1 MTVRVTTLKGL
12 DAGLYYIER
21 LPNYYLDANEP
32 RGRWLGRGAQV
43 LDLAGSVGDEAF
55 LSLMGGMDPADPE
68 KHLGRRYGETSVRG
82 YDVTCSAPKSVSV
95 LFALGDDSVRDR
107 VLRSHDLAVSALASW
122 IEDHAHTRY
131 RIGGEVAVV
140 DAKGIVAAMFRQ
152 HTSRALDPQIHT
164 HLVIPNRVMS
174 PDGRWLALDARL
186 VKRDQR
192 TLSALYHA
200 ALRAEMNKALG
211 VRWRTPENGIAEMAD
226 IPDVVLS
233 HYSYRTGDIR
243 RRIDVK
249 LDRFVTSMDR
259 DPTPR
264 ERWTLEREAVIDT
277 RPSKEKH
284 VDAATLHAEWRD
296 QAWELD
302 VPPEV
307 IVAEA
312 INQQRPRTTITADEV
327 TVMTAGAIQ
336 AISNKQSTWRPTELH
351 RELGGLLPTDLGG
364 DAAQVINAIDRVAE
378 MITRDRCVDI
388 SAPIPP
394 DSLFRRDGR
403 PVTEAATDRALTT
416 QAILDQERAL
426 LDWAARRIRPADLI
440 NPNAL
445 DRSDIY
451 LNIAQAETAARVA
464 GDAQLVL
471 IVGPAGTGKTTALR
485 PAVAQLRADGRA
497 VFGVA
502 PSAAAAEVL
511 EVETGVE
518 ADTLDKLLIEHR
530 LDRAPDSRY
539 DLPTGATVIVD
550 EAGMM
555 STPKLAELAAL
566 ADQKEW
572 RVVLVGDPLQ
582 FSAVGRGGMFELF
595 IETNDAVELDRVHRF
610 DNDWERDASLR
621 LRRGEVEVAEVY
633 NHNGRLHGGSLQRMR
648 NEAVARWWGERQ
660 GGRTALLMSP
670 TNETVV
676 DLNLQCQRR
685 RLKAGELV
693 PDDGA
698 ALAGRY
704 VLFVGEQI
712 ATRKNDRALLT
723 DRGQMV
729 RNRAE
734 WTVRAIH
741 QDQSVTVEGAS
752 GVVRLPK
759 EFVAEHVDLA
769 YARTGAGAQGRTV
782 DTGILFLDRATDVRN
797 LYVPMTR
804 GRSTNE
810 VFVATVGEQ
819 SALDVVAQ
827 SIATDWIDRPALA
840 RQAELKAATA
850 DSPESRYVEQSLEDY
865 SRNQTR
871 RTLDKWAG
879 RPSDPSLDPPPR
891 PPYRPTKKW
900 SELTYDEMKMAEFAG
915 RKPSDYLP
923 EEGGDPNRP
932 TKLWDEMDETE
943 RYLAEMYGYEPVG
956 DRWRTIAEEPRRPLR
971 RELPGIDLPGI

>member
-1 MTVRVTTLKGL
+1 MTARVSTLKGL
-12 DAGLYYIER
+12 GAGRYYVER

-32 RGRWLGRGAQV
+32 RGRWLGRGAQA
-43 LDLAGSVGDEAF
+43 LDLSGSVGDDAF
-55 LSLMGGMDPADPE
+55 LLVMAGVDPARPDR
-68 KHLGRRYGETSVRG
+68 HLGRQYGETSVRG

-95 LFALGDDSVRDR
+95 LFALGDEFVRNR
-107 VLRSHDLAVSALASW
+107 VLRSHDRAVRALASW

-186 VKRDQR
+186 IKRDQR

-200 ALRAEMNKALG
+200 ALRAELNQALG

-226 IPDVVLS
+226 IPDAVLTE
-233 HYSYRTGDIR
+233 YSYRTDDIC

-249 LDRFVTSMDR
+249 LDRFVTNMDR

-264 ERWTLEREAVIDT
+264 ERWKLEREAVLDT

-284 VDAATLHAEWRD
+284 VDAATLHAEWRER
-296 QAWELD
+296 AWQLD
-302 VPPEV
+302 VAPEE
-307 IVAEA
+307 IVAEG
-312 INQQRPRTTITADEV
+312 IKQQRSRVSVPADETSV
-327 TVMTAGAIQ
+327 LMTRAIE
-336 AISNKQSTWRPTELH
+336 AISEKQSTWRPTELH
-351 RELGGLLPTDLGG
+351 RELGGLFPTDVGA
-364 DAAQVINAIDRVAE
+364 DAAAVIQALDHVADAIAKQQ
-378 MITRDRCVDI
+378 CVDI
-388 SAPIPP
+388 SEPVPP
-394 DSLFRRDGR
+394 DSLLRKDGR
-403 PVTEAATDRALTT
+403 PVTEGATDRALTT
-416 QAILDQERAL
+416 QAILDQEMAL
-426 LDWAARRIRPADLI
+426 LEWATRRISADDLI
-440 NPNAL
+440 DPAAI
-445 DRSDIY
+445 DRSDVD
-451 LNIAQAETAARVA
+451 LNIAQAEAAARVA

-471 IVGPAGTGKTTALR
+471 IVGPAGTGKTTVLR
-485 PAVAQLRADGRA
+485 PAVAELRSQGRP

-511 EVETGVE
+511 QHETGVA

-530 LDRAPDSRY
+530 LDRPPDHQY
-539 DLPTGATVIVD
+539 DLPAGSTVIVD

-555 STPKLAELAAL
+555 ATPKLAELAAL
-566 ADQKEW
+566 ADRTKW
-572 RVVLVGDPLQ
+572 RIVLVGDQLQ

-595 IETNDAVELDRVHRF
+595 VETNDAVELDRIHRF

-633 NHNGRLHGGSLQRMR
+633 DQQDRLHGGSLQRMR
-648 NEAVARWWGERQ
+648 QQAIARWWTERQ
-660 GGRTALLMSP
+660 AGRTALLMSP

-676 DLNLQCQRR
+676 DLNLQCQLR
-685 RLKAGELV
+685 RLRAGELD
-693 PDDGA
+693 PDGAA

-704 VLFVGEQI
+704 VLFVGEEI
-712 ATRKNDRALLT
+712 ATRKNDRQLLT

-741 QDQSVTVEGAS
+741 RDLSVTVEGSS
-752 GVVRLPK
+752 GTVRLPR
-759 EFVAEHVDLA
+759 EYVAEHVDLA

-782 DTGILFLDRATDVRN
+782 DAGILFLDRATDVRN

-810 VFVATVGEQ
+810 VFVATTGEQ
-819 SALDVVAQ
+819 TALDVVAQ
-827 SIATDWIDRPALA
+827 SIATDWIDRPAIA
-840 RQAELKAATA
+840 RQAELKKPTDMA
-850 DSPESRYVEQSLEDY
+850 VEIE
-865 SRNQTR
+865 RPR
-871 RTLDKWAG
+871 RTGDSFNPTRQILDRWAG
-879 RPSDPSLDPPPR
+879 RPSDAKSAPPAA

-900 SELTYDEMKMAEFAG
+900 SELNDIEMILAEWDG
-915 RKPSDYLP
+915 RGPDDYLP
-923 EEGGDPNRP
+923 EDDPEPNRP
-932 TKLWDEMDETE
+932 TKPWDELDDME
-943 RYLAEMYGYEPVG
+943 RLLAELDGYEPIG
-956 DRWRTIAEEPRRPLR
+956 DSWRHVSQAPQQPSG
-971 RELPGIDLPGI
+971 RELPGIELPGL